1 MSRDKLLVV
10 GPHFHHLQLVTLRVV
25 CDKNYV
31 NSCGPSIVRYN
42 NIKRFGARAQ
52 VGVSPTSVLC
62 GALMNY
68 GSQIV
73 GQACRHNKIDM

>member
-1 MSRDKLLVV
+1 MV
-10 GPHFHHLQLVTLRVV
+10 GPHFHHLQFVTLQVV
-25 CDKNYV
+25 CGKNCV
-31 NSCGPSIVRYN
+31 NSCGPNIVRYY
-42 NIKRFGARAQ
+42 NIKRFGATAQ

-62 GALMNY
+62 GVLMNY